1 VPDRRKRKNTWGT
14 KVANIVIIDDSN
26 FQRKIISKFVKAE
39 GHETFEG
46 ANGKIGLE
54 LIATHKPD
62 IILCDLVMPEVDGF
76 EVLRILQERG
86 SKIPIIILTADIQ
99 APVREQCMQ
108 LGAKKFL
115 NKPFNQGQMRE
126 ALEEILGAGAE
137 DSQ

>member
-1 VPDRRKRKNTWGT
+1 MSLIGQKEKTWET

-26 FQRKIISKFVKAE
+26 FQRKIITKFVKAE

-62 IILCDLVMPEVDGF
+62 TILCDLVMPEVDGF
-76 EVLRILQERG
+76 EVLRTLQEQG
-86 SKIPIIILTADIQ
+86 SKIPVIILTADIQ

-108 LGAKKFL
+108 LGATKFL
-115 NKPFNQGQMRE
+115 NKPFNQSQMRE
-126 ALEEILGAGAE
+126 ALDEILGAEGE

>member
-1 VPDRRKRKNTWGT
+1 MSLIGQKEKTWET

-26 FQRKIISKFVKAE
+26 FQRKIITKFVKAE

-62 IILCDLVMPEVDGF
+62 TILCDLVMPEVDGF
-76 EVLRILQERG
+76 EVLRTLQEQG
-86 SKIPIIILTADIQ
+86 SKIPVIILTADIQ

-108 LGAKKFL
+108 LGARKFL
-115 NKPFNQGQMRE
+115 NKPFNQSQMRE
-126 ALEEILGAGAE
+126 ALEEILGVGGGE
-137 DSQ
+137 S

>member
-1 VPDRRKRKNTWGT
+1 M
-14 KVANIVIIDDSN
+14 ANIVIIDDSN
-26 FQRKIISKFVKAE
+26 FQRKIITKFVKAE
-39 GHETFEG
+39 GHEIFEG

-62 IILCDLVMPEVDGF
+62 AILCDLVMPEVDGF
-76 EVLRILQERG
+76 EVLRKLQEQG
-86 SKIPIIILTADIQ
+86 SNIPVIILTADIQ

-115 NKPFNQGQMRE
+115 NKPFNQSQMRE
-126 ALEEILGAGAE
+126 ALNEILGTVAE